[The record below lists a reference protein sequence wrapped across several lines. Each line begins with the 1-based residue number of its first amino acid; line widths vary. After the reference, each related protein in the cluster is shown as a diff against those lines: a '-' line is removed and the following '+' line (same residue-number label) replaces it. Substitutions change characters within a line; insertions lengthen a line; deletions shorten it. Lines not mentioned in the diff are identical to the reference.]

1 MIDKNLNKKLITVM
15 VFAKA
20 PIAGEVKTRLGKDL
34 GMRQA
39 AAIYRKLL
47 FQCLKKLSDS
57 KICHIELW
65 CYPTTRHPFFLECAR
80 VFNLSLRK
88 QQGSDLGLRM
98 LNAFKV
104 SLFRDEFALLM
115 GSDIPAIEIT
125 DIERVNQ
132 YMNASSDVVI
142 IPTRDGG
149 YGLIAMKN
157 PHPELFKNMQWSTT
171 SVLDKTL
178 LRMKRKKLT
187 YELLSVKRDIDNK
200 ADYIAY
206 RRRSKRFS

>member
-1 MIDKNLNKKLITVM
+1 MINQQSHKALITVM

-20 PIAGEVKTRLGKDL
+20 PVAGEVKTRLGNDL

-39 AAIYRKLL
+39 ATIYRKLL
-47 FQCLKKLSDS
+47 FHSLKKLSDS
-57 KICHIELW
+57 NIFRIELW

-98 LNAFKV
+98 LHAFKA
-104 SLFRDEFALLM
+104 SLYRDEFALLM
-115 GSDIPAIEIT
+115 GSDIPSIKIS
-125 DIERVNQ
+125 DIERVYQ
-132 YMNASSDVVI
+132 YMQANSDVVI
-142 IPTRDGG
+142 IPTCDGG

-157 PHPELFKNMQWSTT
+157 PHPEIFRNMQWSTA
-171 SVLDKTL
+171 SVLDQTL
-178 LRMKRKKLT
+178 LRINRKKLICQ
-187 YELLSVKRDIDNK
+187 LLPAKHDIDTK

-206 RRRSKRFS
+206 RRRLKCLT